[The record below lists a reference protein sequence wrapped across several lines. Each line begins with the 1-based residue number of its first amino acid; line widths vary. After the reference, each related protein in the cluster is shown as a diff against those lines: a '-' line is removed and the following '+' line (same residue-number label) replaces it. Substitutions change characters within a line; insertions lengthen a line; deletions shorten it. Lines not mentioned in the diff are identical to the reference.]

1 MYTHI
6 CMCIY
11 IYIYIYVYIYIY
23 IHICICMCMYV
34 CIYIYIYDTLMEP
47 TDWGHAFKNFEEVV
61 VPLSHLLNELLN
73 QFV

>member
-1 MYTHI
+1 
-6 CMCIY
+6 
-11 IYIYIYVYIYIY
+11 
-23 IHICICMCMYV
+23 MCMYV